1 MRHKPLGRTGL
12 FVSELCLGTMT
23 FGGSA
28 GIWSQIGRLQQA
40 DSERLIGQAIDA
52 GVNFIDTADVYA
64 SGVSE
69 QITGQALK
77 NLKVPRDSVVVAT
90 KVFGETGPGPNA
102 RGASRGHILDGVQAS
117 LKRLQLD
124 HIDLYQIHGFDPAT
138 PIEET
143 VRALDLL
150 VRQGLVRYVGVSN
163 WAAWQI
169 VKALGIAERLG
180 LSRLESLQA
189 YYTVAGR
196 DLEREIVPMLASEGV
211 GLMVWSPLAGGLLS
225 GKYGSEPSGKE
236 SAEEGSR
243 RKTFDFPPVQQARA
257 DACVAAMRPMAQARD
272 VSVAQI
278 ALAWLLHQPQVTS
291 VIVGAKR
298 PEQLADNLAST
309 RVSLSADELRA
320 LDEVS
325 RLPAEYP
332 GWMFQR
338 QGEVRRKQVLEAAV
352 PPGARR

>member
-1 MRHKPLGRTGL
+1 MRHHPLGRTGL

-23 FGGSA
+23 FGGGE
-28 GIWSQIGRLQQA
+28 GIWGQIGALQQA
-40 DSERLIGQAIDA
+40 DAERLIGQALDA
-52 GVNFIDTADVYA
+52 GINFIDTADVYA
-64 SGVSE
+64 AGASE

-77 NLKVPRDSVVVAT
+77 NLKVPREDVVVAT
-90 KVFGETGPGPNA
+90 KVFGETGTGPNA
-102 RGASRGHILDGVQAS
+102 RGASRSHILDGVKAS

-143 VRALDLL
+143 VRALDQL
-150 VRQGLVRYVGVSN
+150 VRHGHVRYVGVSN

-180 LSRLESLQA
+180 LARFESLQA
-189 YYTVAGR
+189 YYTLAGR
-196 DLEREIVPMLASEGV
+196 DLERELTPMLRSEGL

-225 GKYGSEPSGKE
+225 GKYGRGEAGE
-236 SAEEGSR
+236 AGSR
-243 RKTFDFPPVQQARA
+243 RTSFDFPPVDRDRA
-257 DACVAAMRPMAQARD
+257 HDCIDAMRPMAQAHG

-298 PEQLADNLAST
+298 PEQLADNMAAT
-309 RVSLSADELRA
+309 QVALSAAELEQ
-320 LDEVS
+320 LDQIS

-332 GWMFQR
+332 GWMFDR
-338 QGEVRRKQVLEAAV
+338 QGEHRRKQVLDAHGPRDAAS
-352 PPGARR
+352 